1 MSLKKLINN
10 QTIDIDD
17 HHWGSGEI
25 KNWDDS
31 SKDVHI
37 HKRTERKIEGKHR
50 KVDIRVPINSNN
62 AIKITSDL
70 KNLPEIPR
78 TLKKE
83 ITEAF
88 ENQTIRENFIKDL
101 VVILENYES
110 NFDSLEKANETLKRI
125 SKHFSL
131 NWTNNEIITYIGESI
146 EEIEKILIDDKNHEY
161 YISMNNKRIRIG
173 DIDTDLKKELSEKGF
188 NFN

>member
-25 KNWDDS
+25 KNLDDS

-37 HKRTERKIEGKHR
+37 HKRTQYKVEGKYR
-50 KVDIRVPINSNN
+50 KVDIRVPISSDNE
-62 AIKITSDL
+62 IKITSDL
-70 KNLPEIPR
+70 QNLTKIPR
-78 TLKKE
+78 KLEKE

-88 ENQTIRENFIKDL
+88 KSQIIRKNFIKDL

-110 NFDSLEKANETLKRI
+110 NLDSLEKANEALKRI

-131 NWTNNEIITYIGESI
+131 NWTNKEIVKYIGESI